1 MKIIKKIVIGLVV
14 LFVLL
19 IGTVALIPVFF
30 KDELVQLVKE
40 TANENLNAKVD
51 FGDFDLSLLSS
62 YPYFLFEIENVSVI
76 GVDTFATDT
85 LAHIGKLKFDVDL
98 GSVLAG
104 NYVVNSFE
112 IKDLVAIAIVLEDGT
127 ANWDVMPT
135 DSTAVEDVTEDTKS
149 APIKFDLKNY
159 QISNA
164 RIVYDDRQGN
174 MKAEILNLNHGG
186 VFNMNGDSMYLKTS
200 TNIEGVTYVQDGVR
214 LMNKVKTTAEAELE
228 LDLTSMYFAFKKNEF
243 ALNELKLGVDGW
255 FAMPGDE
262 MDFDLV
268 ITAKENKFGE
278 VLSLI
283 PAVYKTDLA
292 GITTKGDF
300 SLVAAV
306 KGKMTEEQLP
316 GFDVDL
322 SVKDGFFQYPDL
334 PEAVKNIQVEL
345 HVNNQSGIIDQTVVD
360 LDLFHFEIME
370 SPIDIKLHA
379 TQLETDPTFSGDV
392 KSKMNLENLS
402 KVIPMEDG
410 ENYQGRINAN
420 LSFGGKL
427 SSIEKEQY
435 EDFKANGNITLIDF
449 LYESTDLPVVKVKNM
464 SVNFA
469 PQYFELAN
477 LDLIMGKSDLN
488 AKGRIDNILPFVLH
502 NDTIA
507 GSFTIASNYFNL
519 DELMIEDAAAV
530 SQGEAT
536 PVDTTPMSIIE
547 IPGNIDFVLNSSF
560 KKIDYDNMPID
571 NLKGKLLV
579 KESVL
584 KFEKTSL
591 TILGGEITLDGYYST
606 KDPKIPT
613 TNMQIGIQKMEIP
626 IAFKT
631 FNTVEKMAP
640 IAEKAKGHFST
651 KLDFKT
657 NLDNEMMPIYNSL
670 TGGGDLLTE
679 NLSIENA
686 TLFEKVA
693 GALKNPK
700 LKKMKAEDLKIKYQ
714 FKDGKVFVEPFDL
727 KVGNITAKVHGWNSF
742 EQTLEYVFEFKIP
755 RSEFGGEAN
764 KVLNSLE
771 SQAAKFGA
779 KVDLGEFVLVNVVAT
794 GAMSDPKIKVM
805 PKGTEGKS
813 GGVKEQAK
821 EIVKE
826 KVDELKNKAKEE
838 ADKLKKEAEEKAK
851 AEADRLKQEA
861 EVKAKAESDRL
872 KKEAEAK
879 IEAEKK
885 KQAEE
890 LKKKGSGLLKGFGR

>member
-112 IKDLVAIAIVLEDGT
+112 IKDLVANAIVLEDGT

-228 LDLTSMYFAFKKNEF
+228 LDLASMYFAFKKNEF

-449 LYESTDLPVVKVKNM
+449 LYESADLPMVKVKNM

-606 KDPKIPT
+606 KDPKLPT